1 MHRVHQVIPEVL
13 AALLRKAPLCDD
25 KVAFAW
31 RTAVGVAVDKAT
43 TVTLIDGVLH
53 VRTRDAAW
61 QREVERGAAVVRDR
75 LAALLGAGVVRR
87 IEVRCS

>member
-61 QREVERGAAVVRDR
+61 QREVERA
-75 LAALLGAGVVRR
+75 RR
-87 IEVRCS
+87 CRPRSSRRSPWRGRCAPHRGPCS